1 MVTLEIGDQQL
12 DFLVDTGAEKSVVNT
27 KISPPTRETT
37 KVIGV
42 SGKTQKCPFLKERTC
57 NLAGHQVKHKM
68 LYLPD
73 CPVPLLGRDI
83 LSKLQ
88 AQLQFMKNGQV
99 ELSFPMEEEW
109 RLFQVRIFT
118 EEIQWP
124 WHETPLVWAEDNPPG
139 LAKYV
144 PPVVVEVK
152 RGMGPICKPQY
163 PVSREAVQG
172 IRKHLER
179 LLQHGILVPCSS
191 PWNTPLL
198 PVKKPGGQ
206 GEYRPVQ
213 DLRAVNQVTVPL
225 TPVVPN
231 PYIMMSLVP
240 AFAKWF
246 TVLDL
251 KDAFFCIRLAPVSQP
266 IFAFQWESQQSGQR
280 TQYVWTRLPQGFRD
294 SPTIFGQALAKDLQ
308 DFVIPKEEG
317 IWLQY
322 ADDLLIACRTLGG
335 CKEHTLR
342 FLKTLEE
349 KGYKVSKKKAQ
360 LCCPT
365 VKYLGF
371 HLTEGKKMLGAER
384 KEVVCAIPTPSTR
397 RQVREFLGS
406 AGYCRQWIPNYA
418 VLAKPLYQATR
429 GGREDPFEWTEECQQ
444 AFKALKEA
452 LMSSPALGLPDL
464 EKPFTLFAAE
474 REGTAVGVL
483 TQPLG
488 SWQRPIAYL
497 SKQLDTVARGLPPCL
512 RAVAASVDLIKEAN
526 KLTLGQP
533 LTVKVPH
540 SVKALLDIKG
550 PRWLTSERL
559 MKYEGLLCDNPLVT
573 LETCST
579 LNPATLLPTPGDTTI
594 HQCAQVMDEVF
605 SSRPDL
611 KDVPLTKVDD
621 TLFTDG
627 SSFMENNQRHSGY
640 AVVRWG
646 GETLEAESLPPG
658 TSAQKAELIAL
669 TRALELSSGKRV
681 NVYTDS
687 KYAFTTLHAHG
698 ALYKER
704 GLLTSGGK
712 CVKHAG
718 EIVDLLE
725 AVWKPRQVAVMHCKG
740 HQRGDDPVVQGNRQA
755 DLAAKEAAR
764 LPYIE
769 HQVMALQVELTEHNI
784 TYTPEEEEWALK
796 EKGQWSG
803 KLIVMPDA
811 RVYVP
816 KDLAWHLVQHMHQ
829 NTHLG
834 KMALANLLGR
844 QLYIDGL
851 HSLTAAAARRCWT
864 CIKNNPRE
872 GPLKPPGVQHV
883 GGVPFEALV
892 TDFTEMPP
900 YKGYKYLLVFVDTYT
915 GWVEAYPTRT
925 EKAVEV
931 SRALMK
937 DVIPRFGI
945 PLEIGSDNGPAYI
958 QQAVQGL
965 CRILGIKWKLHC
977 AYRPQSSG
985 KVERMNRT
993 LKAQLGKLCQE
1004 TGLPWTVVL
1013 PMALLGIRCTPHKRT
1028 GLSPFERLYG
1038 RPPLNL
1044 KGALETGAE
1053 QHLIG
1058 EKQTL
1063 AQVQALGRQMQ
1074 QLEKYISELNPP
1086 FPTTP
1091 LHCFSPGDEVLVKDW
1106 KIEPLGPKWRG
1117 PYVVLL
1123 STPTA
1128 VKVKE
1133 IKPWIHY
1140 TRVKLAPEEWR
1151 TERVP
1156 GEDLRLRII
1165 RQLPKGSTRP

>member
-73 CPVPLLGRDI
+73 CPIPLLGRDI

-88 AQLQFMKNGQV
+88 AQLQFMKNGQM

-179 LLQHGILVPCSS
+179 LLQHGILIPCSS

-266 IFAFQWESQQSGQR
+266 
-280 TQYVWTRLPQGFRD
+280 
-294 SPTIFGQALAKDLQ
+294 
-308 DFVIPKEEG
+308 
-317 IWLQY
+317 
-322 ADDLLIACRTLGG
+322 
-335 CKEHTLR
+335 
-342 FLKTLEE
+342 
-349 KGYKVSKKKAQ
+349 
-360 LCCPT
+360 
-365 VKYLGF
+365 
-371 HLTEGKKMLGAER
+371 
-384 KEVVCAIPTPSTR
+384 
-397 RQVREFLGS
+397 
-406 AGYCRQWIPNYA
+406 
-418 VLAKPLYQATR
+418 
-429 GGREDPFEWTEECQQ
+429 
-444 AFKALKEA
+444 
-452 LMSSPALGLPDL
+452 
-464 EKPFTLFAAE
+464 
-474 REGTAVGVL
+474 
-483 TQPLG
+483 
-488 SWQRPIAYL
+488 
-497 SKQLDTVARGLPPCL
+497 
-512 RAVAASVDLIKEAN
+512 
-526 KLTLGQP
+526 
-533 LTVKVPH
+533 
-540 SVKALLDIKG
+540 
-550 PRWLTSERL
+550 
-559 MKYEGLLCDNPLVT
+559 
-573 LETCST
+573 
-579 LNPATLLPTPGDTTI
+579 
-594 HQCAQVMDEVF
+594 
-605 SSRPDL
+605 
-611 KDVPLTKVDD
+611 
-621 TLFTDG
+621 
-627 SSFMENNQRHSGY
+627 
-640 AVVRWG
+640 
-646 GETLEAESLPPG
+646 
-658 TSAQKAELIAL
+658 
-669 TRALELSSGKRV
+669 
-681 NVYTDS
+681 
-687 KYAFTTLHAHG
+687 
-698 ALYKER
+698 
-704 GLLTSGGK
+704 
-712 CVKHAG
+712 
-718 EIVDLLE
+718 
-725 AVWKPRQVAVMHCKG
+725 MHCKG
-740 HQRGDDPVVQGNRQA
+740 HQRGDDPLVQGNRQA

-784 TYTPEEEEWALK
+784 TYTLEEEEWALK

-803 KLIVMPDA
+803 ELIVMPDA

-816 KDLAWHLVQHMHQ
+816 KDLAWHIVQHMHQ

-1038 RPPLNL
+1038 RPPLSL

-1063 AQVQALGRQMQ
+1063 AQVQALGRQLQ